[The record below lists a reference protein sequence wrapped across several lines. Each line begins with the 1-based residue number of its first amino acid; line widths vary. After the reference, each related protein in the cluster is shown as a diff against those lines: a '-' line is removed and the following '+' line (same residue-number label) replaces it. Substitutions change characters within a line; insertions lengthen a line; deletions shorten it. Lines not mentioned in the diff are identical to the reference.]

1 MEQQSEIRKGNKKG
15 DIYFVFLLKEEAN
28 LKLE

>member
-1 MEQQSEIRKGNKKG
+1 MEQQSDIRKGNKKD